1 MIEDLEKT
9 DDYLNLYLPFR
20 IQKMI
25 DDTLFTVT
33 TNIEFKRLLEYEQT
47 TFKNLMTNVKTLS
60 SKLVKDECLV
70 PSQEDRERVQRER
83 NHQATQRM
91 LSSHGGGSR
100 LRPHSSSKRRSDG
113 EGGHID
119 DG

>member
-83 NHQATQRM
+83 NHQRCVLHTLTRIY
-91 LSSHGGGSR
+91 HER
-100 LRPHSSSKRRSDG
+100 LP
-113 EGGHID
+113 D
-119 DG
+119 DVRIGRHRLFWR